1 MGNWGP
7 ETLVRTWGSGELG
20 TRDFRSLGAG
30 GQDPYKVQSP
40 AKPSPMPLRQSTLR
54 PECLSLQSF
63 GRDRREPTGSEGV
76 TKVRTAR
83 RVPTGNFRRTEPA
96 QPSPGHRGDS
106 SKMPLRDS
114 ERFGPSAH
122 HLRVRS
128 ASTQAHSFPRHAGS
142 GRCRAQE
149 RRAEARTLEKWFL
162 VVPRFFWPLLSWSLH
177 EDRGRVGFVHL
188 CVCSAVRSSC
198 GNDGGREVDRLELS
212 SCNL

>member
-40 AKPSPMPLRQSTLR
+40 AKPSPMSLRQSTLR

-63 GRDRREPTGSEGV
+63 GRDRREPTGPEGV

-128 ASTQAHSFPRHAGS
+128 ASTQAHSFPRGLRAVSRPGTPGGS
-142 GRCRAQE
+142 ANLGE
-149 RRAEARTLEKWFL
+149 
-162 VVPRFFWPLLSWSLH
+162 VVPSRSAFLLASLVW
-177 EDRGRVGFVHL
+177 ERPR
-188 CVCSAVRSSC
+188 
-198 GNDGGREVDRLELS
+198 
-212 SCNL
+212 